1 MKKTTRK
8 IAYSTLAFALSTVGA
23 LVCLRAEPVAADA
36 AQTTPRDAL
45 ITPQTYEEYLP
56 LTAPTDAAVNGRY
69 TAIADGNR
77 IYVYDS
83 LSNVYQTY
91 THGDGKR
98 QDTVKKLQ
106 FSDDG
111 HLYYADEATGD
122 NFYKLNVETFAVTEI
137 DDIACGTF
145 TLQGENLYFTNASGS
160 LYSTTLLAAERG
172 EPKTPM
178 LWDDISSLAVWNGD
192 LYFVR
197 ADFYL
202 HKIDPTVLETP
213 DANKTQIATLSQVQS
228 MTIANGTFA
237 YTTVSGDF
245 YALALPFGKDAPPLT
260 HEQAG
265 GYTALS
271 AYEDNVYAIRQTA
284 GVVRQYSTVEH
295 KFTAKE
301 ICAASNADNRLD
313 GATNLCLSDER
324 LYIADDGNARV
335 SVYNRALSQFEAPIR
350 TNTAIT
356 HISADDD
363 TLLTVNDTTATL
375 YSLSQETYGAEL
387 ATFSGFDGNL
397 IGGTSVYGK
406 YYLATDANFFYTLTQ
421 DQAGVWQH
429 SEAIKNTA
437 AAFTPKHITSDCYG
451 TLYLASSA
459 NVYAYSETEFLDAD
473 ASHSVA
479 PKYDLPQGV
488 KQIAVDY
495 NQTVYALTDGE
506 VYTLSEN
513 GYTPTDF
520 STPLVYVAET
530 SLTSFAFGIEDNA
543 AYLLYDGNYIAQTER
558 LHLPTVNTVPVQN
571 ADENVFDGESAQDF
585 SVLQTQ
591 ENAFF
596 VEIDLEKL
604 NGAEYFPY
612 LSYHRSEQA
621 YTALK
626 IGETD
631 EYYLLAV
638 FDKSTNGYNVYF
650 TRKAFCAPLAN
661 DYRTDYETPVTGYI
675 TSEVALY
682 KFPYLTEL
690 LTVCDLPRG
699 TSVRLI
705 GEITQLDYDY
715 YHVSYTLDGAEKT
728 GYIPQAYI
736 HLFDGQPP
744 ATETVICGATES
756 NNDSVWRLTYI
767 LLGFAIVCIL
777 TDYLLLR
784 KKNQD

>member
-23 LVCLRAEPVAADA
+23 LVCLRAETVAADA

-83 LSNVYQTY
+83 LANVYQTY

-245 YALALPFGKDAPPLT
+245 YALALPFGKDVPPLI

-271 AYEDNVYAIRQTA
+271 AYE
-284 GVVRQYSTVEH
+284 
-295 KFTAKE
+295 
-301 ICAASNADNRLD
+301 
-313 GATNLCLSDER
+313 
-324 LYIADDGNARV
+324 
-335 SVYNRALSQFEAPIR
+335 
-350 TNTAIT
+350 
-356 HISADDD
+356 
-363 TLLTVNDTTATL
+363 
-375 YSLSQETYGAEL
+375 
-387 ATFSGFDGNL
+387 
-397 IGGTSVYGK
+397 
-406 YYLATDANFFYTLTQ
+406 
-421 DQAGVWQH
+421 
-429 SEAIKNTA
+429 
-437 AAFTPKHITSDCYG
+437 
-451 TLYLASSA
+451 
-459 NVYAYSETEFLDAD
+459 
-473 ASHSVA
+473 
-479 PKYDLPQGV
+479 
-488 KQIAVDY
+488 
-495 NQTVYALTDGE
+495 
-506 VYTLSEN
+506 
-513 GYTPTDF
+513 
-520 STPLVYVAET
+520 
-530 SLTSFAFGIEDNA
+530 ED
-543 AYLLYDGNYIAQTER
+543 
-558 LHLPTVNTVPVQN
+558 V
-571 ADENVFDGESAQDF
+571 
-585 SVLQTQ
+585 
-591 ENAFF
+591 
-596 VEIDLEKL
+596 
-604 NGAEYFPY
+604 
-612 LSYHRSEQA
+612 
-621 YTALK
+621 
-626 IGETD
+626 
-631 EYYLLAV
+631 
-638 FDKSTNGYNVYF
+638 
-650 TRKAFCAPLAN
+650 
-661 DYRTDYETPVTGYI
+661 
-675 TSEVALY
+675 
-682 KFPYLTEL
+682 
-690 LTVCDLPRG
+690 
-699 TSVRLI
+699 
-705 GEITQLDYDY
+705 
-715 YHVSYTLDGAEKT
+715 
-728 GYIPQAYI
+728 
-736 HLFDGQPP
+736 
-744 ATETVICGATES
+744 
-756 NNDSVWRLTYI
+756 
-767 LLGFAIVCIL
+767 
-777 TDYLLLR
+777 
-784 KKNQD
+784 